1 MKQRP
6 SPKDHEEDQK
16 IINLLKDLGASR
28 VEYPSEFSGARRS
41 SFITQV
47 EQLQTNEEKLSSR
60 ALFIKW
66 LKSLVN
72 VRAEQP
78 PELLAS
84 RPAEFISQIEK
95 LNAEMVEEE
104 ISAKDKEIIK
114 VLANLTFFEA
124 NYPPKL
130 LAARRSAF
138 IRHIKWAVAINL
150 LKVLRTSLQNILR
163 YKINIPTRPSLKLLK
178 MSLVVAGLI
187 MVGFIGSQ
195 LFGNN
200 EKSLKPSPSQ
210 VVAQP
215 ALVFPTNTYQAAGVI
230 CKQDDHTPPCTQK
243 ELDPSQDLAYPGN
256 GLARPAV
263 SKDAMRGRNGVYKAV
278 YVNDGRR
285 GDSWVSDSA
294 DSWIKIDLGKA
305 TTFNTVSFQ
314 KGSVVSL
321 KDSNPGQFVIA
332 VAISDVYADG
342 DSRNDFVEY
351 AQVFNSEKTGFSGAL
366 SDAETIRA
374 LFSSVKARYV
384 KITFK
389 KANTAIEE
397 VKVFILRPSTLAGHP
412 TRKPKDDEP
421 SIASTPI
428 STNTLVPMASATPIP
443 TDTLQPT
450 ETSIPT
456 LTNTPPPTD
465 TPVPL
470 PTNTPPSIDTVTAV
484 PTVLPTGTLDPVVSI
499 RDTPVGLTLP

>member
-163 YKINIPTRPSLKLLK
+163 YKINIPTRPSLK
-178 MSLVVAGLI
+178 
-187 MVGFIGSQ
+187 
-195 LFGNN
+195 
-200 EKSLKPSPSQ
+200 
-210 VVAQP
+210 
-215 ALVFPTNTYQAAGVI
+215 
-230 CKQDDHTPPCTQK
+230 
-243 ELDPSQDLAYPGN
+243 
-256 GLARPAV
+256 
-263 SKDAMRGRNGVYKAV
+263 
-278 YVNDGRR
+278 
-285 GDSWVSDSA
+285 
-294 DSWIKIDLGKA
+294 
-305 TTFNTVSFQ
+305 
-314 KGSVVSL
+314 
-321 KDSNPGQFVIA
+321 
-332 VAISDVYADG
+332 
-342 DSRNDFVEY
+342 
-351 AQVFNSEKTGFSGAL
+351 
-366 SDAETIRA
+366 
-374 LFSSVKARYV
+374 
-384 KITFK
+384 
-389 KANTAIEE
+389 
-397 VKVFILRPSTLAGHP
+397 
-412 TRKPKDDEP
+412 
-421 SIASTPI
+421 
-428 STNTLVPMASATPIP
+428 
-443 TDTLQPT
+443 
-450 ETSIPT
+450 
-456 LTNTPPPTD
+456 
-465 TPVPL
+465 
-470 PTNTPPSIDTVTAV
+470 VT
-484 PTVLPTGTLDPVVSI
+484 
-499 RDTPVGLTLP
+499 